1 MSDLRLGLSTGT
13 RDPGTRCRVI
23 TRVVKFRPG
32 TRENVASM
40 SILTVGQTS
49 APMRLF
55 VFTLWLAKQFIK

>member
-1 MSDLRLGLSTGT
+1 MVSQLGLSTGT

-23 TRVVKFRPG
+23 TRVVKFHPG

-40 SILTVGQTS
+40 SIFYINGGQTS

-55 VFTLWLAKQFIK
+55 CVYIVARETI